1 MDYREIEY
9 FIFLFPIMSIAI
21 CVFFRNLA
29 VGTIEETGTNSR
41 LYPKHF
47 IEPKR
52 WIKKLFNI
60 KDRVIPKYLYFE
72 LYLSL
77 FFLILAPVS
86 IAICIIFV
94 FNYTVVH
101 ILVMFYMC
109 LGLINVIVIIFMS
122 FIFKKNKINKAK

>member
-101 ILVMFYMC
+101 ILVMF
-109 LGLINVIVIIFMS
+109 
-122 FIFKKNKINKAK
+122 